1 MPNNPNNLDLDQLLD
16 LKRAEKPAEDFW
28 DGFQKDFRQRQ
39 LQALIKKE
47 SSWNRLAPA
56 FFARS
61 NIFVPLSAAVVVAL
75 FVLIVNFQEN
85 APLQSEY
92 YDAVIM
98 AEESGAQLSNV
109 SESSTQESV
118 LPIIAESITEE
129 PATQA
134 AASFVMDLIPND
146 EPESLSYTREF
157 PTSTIPSDNR
167 FVAALVSYTIS
178 HDSPTFGMAMRQ
190 QTVGF

>member
-1 MPNNPNNLDLDQLLD
+1 MPNSSNKLDLDQLFD

-39 LQALIKKE
+39 LQTLIKKE
-47 SSWNRLAPA
+47 SSWSRLVPA

-61 NIFVPLSAAVVVAL
+61 SVLVPLSCAAVAL

-85 APLQSEY
+85 APRQNEY
-92 YDAVIM
+92 YDAVLM
-98 AEESGAQLSNV
+98 AEEIGTQLSSYTDNSV
-109 SESSTQESV
+109 EESEIPV
-118 LPIIAESITEE
+118 IAESITD
-129 PATQA
+129 QS
-134 AASFVMDLIPND
+134 ASTASAIFVMDLIPND

-157 PTSTIPSDNR
+157 PTSTIPADNG
-167 FVAALVSYTIS
+167 FVAALVSYTIA

-190 QTVGF
+190 QAVGF